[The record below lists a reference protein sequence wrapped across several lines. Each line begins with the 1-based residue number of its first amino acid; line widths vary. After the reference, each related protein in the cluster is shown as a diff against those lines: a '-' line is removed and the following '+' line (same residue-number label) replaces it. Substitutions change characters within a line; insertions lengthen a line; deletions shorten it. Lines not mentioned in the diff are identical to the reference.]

1 MITLHFNCEDCPV
14 FDTEFFTSTLPKL
27 LVLEDRQEGD
37 IAIIFTNDD
46 ELLSINQAHLKHDF
60 YTDIITF
67 DYSVEQHVCGDLFI
81 SLERVADNAIAYN
94 TLFFTELCRV
104 VYHGVLHLCG
114 YNDKDEADKLLMRTK
129 EDFYI
134 AHFVSR
140 ETN

>member
-46 ELLSINQAHLKHDF
+46 ELLSINQTHLKHDF

-81 SLERVADNAIAYN
+81 SLERVADNAIAYD

>member
-1 MITLHFNCEDCPV
+1 MISFHYNCKDYPV
-14 FDTEFFTSTLPKL
+14 FDTGFFTSTLPKL
-27 LVLEDRQEGD
+27 LVLEDKQEGD
-37 IAIIFTNDD
+37 IAIIFTNDE

-81 SLERVADNAIAYN
+81 SLERVADNAIAYDS
-94 TLFFTELCRV
+94 LFFTELCRV
-104 VYHGVLHLCG
+104 IYHGVLHLCG
-114 YNDKDEADKLLMRTK
+114 YNDKDDADIQLMRTK

-134 AHFVSR
+134 DHFVSR